1 MWPNRTGCEMP
12 SNLNLFA
19 ILYWFFSNSGKQC
32 NSEDSVTHRPP
43 GLGTPPGY
51 IHPVLEGSYFEIC
64 SWPSFQIFGELI
76 QSVIFFFILAF
87 WMAASLYSALSPI
100 HNAKIIKTGKTKFIW
115 NSFGLRNLPWMD
127 MRLFI
132 ASMAA
137 LQHEDSCILVQ
148 KYQWFC
154 LKGLPPTP
162 LSYKVMLSLGNIL
175 YF

>member
-1 MWPNRTGCEMP
+1 MGWEKVLPPCGASCNC
-12 SNLNLFA
+12 NLQRAACQEEHFLF
-19 ILYWFFSNSGKQC
+19 
-32 NSEDSVTHRPP
+32 TR
-43 GLGTPPGY
+43 
-51 IHPVLEGSYFEIC
+51 LEGLYYLKKTILLLLQYGANFLLSSYR
-64 SWPSFQIFGELI
+64 GG

-87 WMAASLYSALSPI
+87 WMAASLYSARSPI